1 MPTNLL
7 MLILLAGMFL
17 IAINTIAMLLV
28 YIDDLELAAGKPGIP
43 KGILIAFMVLGGA
56 FGILLGLRFFKKRP
70 STRMLVNAAALT
82 VIWLALIAAACIF
95 VPKLIGGK
103 QEETPVSTEADTSSE
118 ETEPAGTD
126 PTEETDPTESESET
140 EIESESES
148 GEESGEDSTDESEE
162 DTDPTETETQASSEN
177 APSSETGKE
186 AAEAEASRQA
196 ASAEASRKAAE
207 EEAAR
212 QAALQASIAAAEAS
226 KQAAQSGPADANA
239 KRITIA
245 MIGDMLMHPGVSG
258 LAIKATNPNYTSLS
272 AIPANRPD
280 YSFIFQAIQPVISSV
295 DIAVVNNEVPFG
307 GNEYGLPTYS
317 TALRYNVYTEL
328 GDAEAAA
335 GFDVILNATNH
346 ARDMGTEGVLRTINF
361 WKKYP
366 SITQLGT
373 HESQADANRMRI
385 IERQGVKIALFN
397 YTYGSNSGLDPNR
410 QWLIDCMRD
419 QDKAKIAA
427 ELDRAEQQAD
437 FTIVFPH
444 WGEEYRFETTAK
456 QQEWAQFFTEH
467 GADLII
473 GAHPHCLQ
481 PIRQITAANGR
492 KSVCY
497 FSLGNYIS
505 MQDETI
511 TNLGGMARVTLVAD
525 SKGVRIENYTMD
537 YLVTHCTFE
546 HQRYVN
552 AKNAGMSEQEA
563 VLEGYN
569 SAYVVRLENYSDAM
583 CAKQAI
589 RTQNRTGADAGAR
602 ANSAYP
608 FTMSTFKRIIAE
620 CGLPMPAYMAP
631 Y

>member
-1 MPTNLL
+1 
-7 MLILLAGMFL
+7 MLIILAAL
-17 IAINTIAMLLV
+17 YLVAINTIAMLLV
-28 YIDDLELAAGKPGIP
+28 YIDDLEITAGKPGIP
-43 KGILIAFMVLGGA
+43 KGILIAFMIFGGGLGA
-56 FGILLGLRFFKKRP
+56 LLGLRFFKKRP
-70 STRMLVNAAALT
+70 STRMMVNAAAMT
-82 VIWLALIAAACIF
+82 VIWVALLVAAGLF
-95 VPKLIGGK
+95 LPKILSRHFGPSD
-103 QEETPVSTEADTSSE
+103 TPSAEVVTSSE
-118 ETEPAGTD
+118 ESEPESSEEMTSTED
-126 PTEETDPTESESET
+126 ESET
-140 EIESESES
+140 EVESESES
-148 GEESGEDSTDESEE
+148 EEESDEESGEETGTEESEDGTELTTAPPEPTDEDDSAEASK
-162 DTDPTETETQASSEN
+162 QA
-177 APSSETGKE
+177 E
-186 AAEAEASRQA
+186 AAAEASKKAAEEASKQAEAAAEASRIA
-196 ASAEASRKAAE
+196 
-207 EEAAR
+207 
-212 QAALQASIAAAEAS
+212 ASIAAAEAS
-226 KQAAQSGPADANA
+226 RQAAQQGPADADA

-280 YSFIFQAIQPVISSV
+280 YSFIFQAIAPVISSV

-307 GNEYGLPTYS
+307 GNQYGLPTYS
-317 TALRYNVYTEL
+317 NALRYNVYTEL

-335 GFDVILNATNH
+335 GFDVILNGTNH
-346 ARDMGTEGVLRTINF
+346 ARDMGTEGVLNTLNF
-361 WKKYP
+361 WKRYP
-366 SITQLGT
+366 SILQLGT
-373 HESQADANRMRI
+373 HESQADANTMRI
-385 IERQGVKIALFN
+385 IERQGVRIALFN
-397 YTYGSNSGLDPNR
+397 YTYGSNSGLDGARP
-410 QWLIDCMRD
+410 WLLDCMRD
-419 QDKAKIAA
+419 QDKSKIAA
-427 ELDRAEQQAD
+427 ELERAEQQAD

-444 WGEEYRFETTAK
+444 WGEEYHLETSAK

-473 GAHPHCLQ
+473 GTHPHCMQ
-481 PIRQITAANGR
+481 PIRSITAANGR

-525 SKGVRIENYTMD
+525 SRGVRIENYTMD

-552 AKNAGMSEQEA
+552 AKNAGMSENEA

-602 ANSAYP
+602 ANYAYP
-608 FTMSTFKRIIAE
+608 FTMATFKRIIAE